1 MGTTDGRYEITTPME
16 NFESVRKAIDSAGIR
31 VESAELTRLPQNTV
45 GVEEKHCKS
54 LLRLMDELDDHDDIQ
69 KVYSNFDITDEVMA
83 AIEQES

>member
-1 MGTTDGRYEITTPME
+1 
-16 NFESVRKAIDSAGIR
+16 
-31 VESAELTRLPQNTV
+31 V